1 MTESTRS
8 WVGKYESECPECGNV
23 DKLTERE
30 LAQVHCQRCYHHYAY
45 SQTVIMT
52 ESQRNTLHDI
62 RNKLDTVYEI
72 LAEYE
77 RTGNTQISTD
87 LVQALLA
94 PTKTTIGEALDND

>member
-1 MTESTRS
+1 
-8 WVGKYESECPECGNV
+8 
-23 DKLTERE
+23 
-30 LAQVHCQRCYHHYAY
+30 
-45 SQTVIMT
+45 MT

-87 LVQALLA
+87 LVRALLA